1 MAGIIHQSVA
11 VGAGALHFRRLG
23 RGRPVVLLHESPRSS
38 LVLMPLAERLAD
50 RFTVFALDTPG
61 YGLSD
66 PLPLDR
72 PQTGDFA
79 DAVASALR
87 AAGLGRV
94 PVYGTHTG
102 ATVAAALGARHP
114 DLVSGIVFDGYP
126 MFTQHERELHEEFYL
141 PQFPPAWDGTHV
153 ARLWARVRDQY
164 GFFPWYQRGRSARLS
179 GERLPLERHRAVF
192 RDFLRAGPS
201 YATAYAASFRFDPH
215 AHLAALT
222 MPFHVIVRDFD
233 VLRDHL
239 DRLPQLP
246 EGCTAARS
254 PTDPDA
260 WASQVAGLLD
270 GMGGDVDAPALATL
284 VEPAPAGRLAVED
297 GRLLY
302 RVFGDR
308 NAAREAVVLVHDT
321 PGGALTLRDEGM
333 REAGRGR
340 LVLVP
345 ELPGHGVTDA
355 FAGDPARELG
365 SMIAEAL
372 SRFGFDTATI
382 QGEGRGQDVAIAIAR
397 MTDALRPGEPL
408 SGLPAMK
415 PEDPRLPERWDGA
428 DLMARWY
435 EVRARA
441 LAAADAGQTDEIIA
455 GADIARLH
463 RIFVASV
470 LADGE
475 DEAFQEAIR
484 AGS

>member
-1 MAGIIHQSVA
+1 MVGTIHQSVA
-11 VGAGALHFRRLG
+11 VGDGALHFRRLG

-79 DAVASALR
+79 DAVATALR
-87 AAGLGRV
+87 AAGLSRV

-126 MFTQHERELHEEFYL
+126 VFTPHERELHEEFYL

-215 AHLAALT
+215 ASLAALT

-233 VLRDHL
+233 VLKDHL
-239 DRLPQLP
+239 ERLPALP
-246 EGCTAARS
+246 QGCTASPS

-260 WASQVAGLLD
+260 WAKQVAGLLA
-270 GMGGDVDAPALATL
+270 GMGGDQTP
-284 VEPAPAGRLAVED
+284 PAPVETVLPSSAGRLGAED

-302 RVFGDR
+302 RAHAGD
-308 NAAREAVVLVHDT
+308 ASREATILIHDT
-321 PGGALTLRDEGM
+321 PGSAATLRDEAM
-333 REAGRGR
+333 REAASGR
-340 LVLVP
+340 LVIVP
-345 ELPGHGVTDA
+345 ELPGHGITPA
-355 FAGDPARELG
+355 LHGDPARELADLI
-365 SMIAEAL
+365 SATLA
-372 SRFGFDTATI
+372 RFGFETATI
-382 QGEGRGQDVAIAIAR
+382 RGEGRGHEVAGVLAQASGG
-397 MTDALRPGEPL
+397 LRPGDPIASLPPL
-408 SGLPAMK
+408 PPA
-415 PEDPRLPERWDGA
+415 DPRLAARWDGA

-435 EVRARA
+435 EVRERA
-441 LAAADAGQTDEIIA
+441 LAAADAGQPDEIIA
-455 GADIARLH
+455 GADLTRLH
-463 RIFVASV
+463 RIFVAGV
-470 LADGE
+470 LADGA
-475 DEAFQEAIR
+475 DEAFAEAIR